1 MPPGLLGRHN
11 LATPAAQLRPQ
22 AGAHH
27 PSWSR
32 VGPPVA
38 RHSGGDRSRRCWITS
53 FSAPVRR
60 RSRARHAPMAQAGRL
75 RCLPMDVPEG
85 FSPALILVLN
95 LAGTFVFGLSGG
107 LAAVRAKLD
116 LFGVVVLAAV
126 VGLAGGITRDVLI
139 GTPPAT
145 FRDWRYLGAAA
156 AAGVVCFFAG
166 RMLERAERS
175 VMIFDA
181 LGLGLFAVTGATK
194 ALQFGLGPVQAILL
208 GTITG
213 VGGGMLRDVLLR
225 QVPTVLREG
234 LYAIPAL
241 LGATVLV
248 VAQQAGSTNPVFPV
262 LGVLVCVVVRLFG
275 LRYGVNVP
283 TPPNGLHDGSP

>member
-1 MPPGLLGRHN
+1 
-11 LATPAAQLRPQ
+11 
-22 AGAHH
+22 
-27 PSWSR
+27 
-32 VGPPVA
+32 
-38 RHSGGDRSRRCWITS
+38 
-53 FSAPVRR
+53 
-60 RSRARHAPMAQAGRL
+60 
-75 RCLPMDVPEG
+75 MDVPEG
-85 FSPALILVLN
+85 FSPTLILVLN

-107 LAAVRAKLD
+107 LAAVRARLD

-145 FRDWRYLGAAA
+145 FRDWRYLAAAA
-156 AAGVVCFFAG
+156 AAGTVCFFAG
-166 RMLERAERS
+166 RVLERAQPS
-175 VMIFDA
+175 IMVFDA

-213 VGGGMLRDVLLR
+213 VGGGMLRDLLLR
-225 QVPTVLREG
+225 EVPTVLREG

-241 LGATVLV
+241 LGATVPV
-248 VAQQAGSTNPVFPV
+248 VAHQAGSKNPVFPV
-262 LGVLVCVVVRLFG
+262 LGALVCVVVRLFG

-283 TPPNGLHDGSP
+283 SPPSDKHD

>member
-1 MPPGLLGRHN
+1 
-11 LATPAAQLRPQ
+11 
-22 AGAHH
+22 
-27 PSWSR
+27 
-32 VGPPVA
+32 
-38 RHSGGDRSRRCWITS
+38 
-53 FSAPVRR
+53 
-60 RSRARHAPMAQAGRL
+60 
-75 RCLPMDVPEG
+75 MDVPAG
-85 FSPALILVLN
+85 FSPTLILVLN

-107 LAAVRAKLD
+107 LAAVRARLD

-145 FRDWRYLGAAA
+145 FRDWRYLAATA
-156 AAGVVCFFAG
+156 AAGLVCFFAG
-166 RMLERAERS
+166 RALERAERS

-194 ALQFGLGPVQAILL
+194 ALQFGLGPLQAVLL

-248 VAQQAGSTNPVFPV
+248 VAQEAGSTNALFPV
-262 LGVLVCVVVRLFG
+262 LGVVVCVVVRVFG
-275 LRYGVNVP
+275 LRYVVNVP
-283 TPPNGLHDGSP
+283 TPPTNHHDTDPRA

>member
-1 MPPGLLGRHN
+1 
-11 LATPAAQLRPQ
+11 
-22 AGAHH
+22 
-27 PSWSR
+27 
-32 VGPPVA
+32 
-38 RHSGGDRSRRCWITS
+38 
-53 FSAPVRR
+53 
-60 RSRARHAPMAQAGRL
+60 
-75 RCLPMDVPEG
+75 MDVPVG

-145 FRDWRYLGAAA
+145 FRDWRYLAAAA
-156 AAGVVCFFAG
+156 AAGIVCFFAG
-166 RMLERAERS
+166 RALERAERS

-241 LGATVLV
+241 LGAAVLV
-248 VAQQAGSTNPVFPV
+248 IAQEAGSTNPVFPV
-262 LGVLVCVVVRLFG
+262 LGVLVFVAVRLFG
-275 LRYGVNVP
+275 LRYEVSVP
-283 TPPNGLHDGSP
+283 TSPNDRNNSSA

>member
-1 MPPGLLGRHN
+1 
-11 LATPAAQLRPQ
+11 
-22 AGAHH
+22 
-27 PSWSR
+27 
-32 VGPPVA
+32 
-38 RHSGGDRSRRCWITS
+38 
-53 FSAPVRR
+53 
-60 RSRARHAPMAQAGRL
+60 
-75 RCLPMDVPEG
+75 MDVPQG

-126 VGLAGGITRDVLI
+126 VGLAGGITRDLLI

-145 FRDWRYLGAAA
+145 FRDWRYLAATA

-166 RMLERAERS
+166 RPLERAERS

-194 ALQFGLGPVQAILL
+194 ALAFGLGPLQAILL

-213 VGGGMLRDVLLR
+213 VGGGVLRDVLLR

-234 LYAIPAL
+234 LYAVPAL

-248 VAQQAGSTNPVFPV
+248 VAQQAGSTDPAFPV
-262 LGVLVCVVVRLFG
+262 LGALVCVAVRLLG
-275 LRYGVNVP
+275 LRYGVDFP
-283 TPPNGLHDGSP
+283 TPPTREP

>member
-1 MPPGLLGRHN
+1 
-11 LATPAAQLRPQ
+11 
-22 AGAHH
+22 
-27 PSWSR
+27 
-32 VGPPVA
+32 
-38 RHSGGDRSRRCWITS
+38 
-53 FSAPVRR
+53 
-60 RSRARHAPMAQAGRL
+60 
-75 RCLPMDVPEG
+75 MDVPAG
-85 FSPALILVLN
+85 FSPTLILVLN

-126 VGLAGGITRDVLI
+126 VGLAGGIIRDVLI

-145 FRDWRYLGAAA
+145 FRDWRYLAATA
-156 AAGVVCFFAG
+156 AAGLVCFFAG
-166 RMLERAERS
+166 RALERAERS

-213 VGGGMLRDVLLR
+213 IGGGMLRDMLLR

-241 LGATVLV
+241 LGSTVLV
-248 VAQQAGSTNPVFPV
+248 VAQEAGSTNPVFPV
-262 LGVLVCVVVRLFG
+262 LGVLVCVVVRLLG
-275 LRYGVNVP
+275 LRYEVNVP
-283 TPPNGLHDGSP
+283 TPPRDGPDRAP